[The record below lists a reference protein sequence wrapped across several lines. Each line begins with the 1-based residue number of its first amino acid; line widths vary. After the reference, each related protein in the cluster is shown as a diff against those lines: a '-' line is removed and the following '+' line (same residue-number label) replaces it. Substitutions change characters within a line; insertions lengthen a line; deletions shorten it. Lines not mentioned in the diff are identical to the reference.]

1 MEGRFA
7 SAAHA
12 IKGFARSLMPKNK
25 AHLGKNTVS
34 DDSVPG
40 ADSLFPV
47 GKVVGMHGLRGIMKI
62 KPSSNNP
69 QLLLDIETVQIV
81 LPQGNIEEATVDT
94 IYLEKRMLFLKLK
107 ECADRT
113 AAEKYLDSSISTTR
127 AQLRNLEPNEWWVDD
142 LIGLPVYTTDGAE
155 VGTVSDIIG
164 SNSELLEI
172 KKKGEADKEPILVPF
187 VEALVPVV
195 DIEGRRVEVVALP
208 GLLD

>member
-1 MEGRFA
+1 
-7 SAAHA
+7 
-12 IKGFARSLMPKNK
+12 MPKNK
-25 AHLGKNTVS
+25 AHLGKNS
-34 DDSVPG
+34 EIDASLPG

-69 QLLLDIETVQIV
+69 QLLLDIETVQVV
-81 LPQGNIEEATVDT
+81 LPNGTIEEANVDT

-107 ECADRT
+107 ECVDRT
-113 AAEKYLDSSISTTR
+113 AAEKYLDASISTTR
-127 AQLRNLEPNEWWVDD
+127 AQLRNLEENEWWVDD
-142 LIGLPVYTTDGAE
+142 LIGLPVFTTDGVE

-164 SNSELLEI
+164 VNSELLEI
-172 KKKGEADKEPILVPF
+172 KKKDNDEAEPILVPF

-195 DIEGRRVEVVALP
+195 DIIARRVEVVALP

>member
-1 MEGRFA
+1 
-7 SAAHA
+7 
-12 IKGFARSLMPKNK
+12 MPKNK
-25 AHLGKNTVS
+25 AHLGKNS
-34 DDSVPG
+34 EIDASLPG

-69 QLLLDIETVQIV
+69 QLLLDIETVQVV
-81 LPQGNIEEATVDT
+81 LPNGTIEEANVDT

-107 ECADRT
+107 ECVDRT
-113 AAEKYLDSSISTTR
+113 AAEKYLDASISTTR
-127 AQLRNLEPNEWWVDD
+127 AQLRNLEENEWWVDD
-142 LIGLPVYTTDGAE
+142 LIGLPVFTTDGVE

-164 SNSELLEI
+164 ANSELLEI
-172 KKKGEADKEPILVPF
+172 KKKDNSSAEPILVPF

-195 DIEGRRVEVVALP
+195 DIVARRVEVVALP

>member
-1 MEGRFA
+1 
-7 SAAHA
+7 
-12 IKGFARSLMPKNK
+12 MPKNK
-25 AHLGKNTVS
+25 AHLGKNS
-34 DDSVPG
+34 EIDASLPG

-69 QLLLDIETVQIV
+69 QLLLDIETVQVV
-81 LPQGNIEEATVDT
+81 LPNGTIEEANVDT

-107 ECADRT
+107 ECVDRT
-113 AAEKYLDSSISTTR
+113 AAEKYLDASISTTR
-127 AQLRNLEPNEWWVDD
+127 AQLRNLEENEWWVDD
-142 LIGLPVYTTDGAE
+142 LIGLPVFTTDGVE

-164 SNSELLEI
+164 ANSELLEI
-172 KKKGEADKEPILVPF
+172 KKKDNDEAEPILVPF

-195 DIEGRRVEVVALP
+195 DIIARRVEVVALP

>member
-1 MEGRFA
+1 
-7 SAAHA
+7 
-12 IKGFARSLMPKNK
+12 MPKNK
-25 AHLGKNTVS
+25 AHLGKNS
-34 DDSVPG
+34 EIDASLPG

-69 QLLLDIETVQIV
+69 QLLLDIETVQVV
-81 LPQGNIEEATVDT
+81 LPNGTIEEANVDT

-107 ECADRT
+107 ECVDRT
-113 AAEKYLDSSISTTR
+113 AAEKYLDASISTTR
-127 AQLRNLEPNEWWVDD
+127 AQLRNLEENEWWVDD
-142 LIGLPVYTTDGAE
+142 LIGLPVFTTDGVE

-164 SNSELLEI
+164 ANSELLEI
-172 KKKGEADKEPILVPF
+172 KKKDNSDAEPILVPF

-195 DIEGRRVEVVALP
+195 DIIARRVEVVALP